1 MWQAAC
7 LNLSVACFLFSKM
20 LLSPLLFIHD
30 HEVISQVSDK
40 GLVIVFTGDGKGKTT
55 AALGLALRAAGHKMY
70 VSIVQFVKSNVP
82 TGEVQAIE
90 RLVPEVEIVTLGR
103 GFVSCWGDRTP
114 LEEHHSAAAEALALA
129 RQRIL
134 SGSWDVVIL
143 DEINTAVA
151 LGLIDVLDVISL
163 IEAKPAKLHLL
174 LTGRSAH
181 PDVIAAAD
189 LVTEMR
195 NIKHPYDSGVSA
207 RKGIDF

>member
-1 MWQAAC
+1 M
-7 LNLSVACFLFSKM
+7 
-20 LLSPLLFIHD
+20 
-30 HEVISQVSDK
+30 SDN

-70 VSIVQFVKSNVP
+70 VSIVQFVKSKSP
-82 TGEVQAIE
+82 TGEVQAVE
-90 RLVPEVEIVTLGR
+90 RLVPEVEIVTLGK
-103 GFVSCWGDRTP
+103 GFVSCFGDRTP
-114 LEEHHSAAAEALALA
+114 LEEHHSAAVEALALA

-151 LGLIDVLDVISL
+151 LGLIDVLDVMSL
-163 IEAKPAKLHLL
+163 IRSKPAKLHLL
-174 LTGRSAH
+174 LTGRNAH
-181 PDVIAAAD
+181 RDVIAAAD

-195 NIKHPYDSGVSA
+195 NIKHPYDSGIAA